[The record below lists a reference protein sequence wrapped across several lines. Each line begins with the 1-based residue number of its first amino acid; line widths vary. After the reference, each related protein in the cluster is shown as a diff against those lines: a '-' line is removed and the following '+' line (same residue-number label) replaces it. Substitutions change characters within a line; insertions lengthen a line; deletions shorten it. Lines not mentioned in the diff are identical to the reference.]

1 MRAVPFRQ
9 ILRGDDHDRDVLPL
23 RPCAKLI
30 KEANGGRGGADLSME
45 GTLTKQATAKAD
57 DQEAQ
62 QRPPAPVRQH
72 LFQAVEHARNHW
84 RVTIDTEKTPYEQ
97 LFTNVKV
104 WGQVEN
110 RLVPDDWVEV
120 LDDQGTFIAVL
131 YLQRSRA
138 QQTNPVC
145 GTAEEGA
152 RGRRAGRD

>member
-1 MRAVPFRQ
+1 
-9 ILRGDDHDRDVLPL
+9 
-23 RPCAKLI
+23 
-30 KEANGGRGGADLSME
+30 ME